1 MANTGIATF
10 RNNNNGTFTVS
21 GVSGHLHGTTKYLG
35 NGILNVE
42 LYNMSATVANAVYLT
57 NFPYRFKIINALYN
71 HFAVETA
78 AGGSIEIYNG
88 TTSNATQYV
97 CACSAEASRVI
108 GIPPTINFNK
118 TTVEKTGKLI
128 IMPEGIADASA
139 ITLKGSLTLF
149 IRPI

>member
-1 MANTGIATF
+1 MARTSLAQF
-10 RNNNNGTFTVS
+10 RDNNNGTFTIS

-35 NGILNVE
+35 NGILNAE
-42 LYNMSATVANAVYLT
+42 LYRMSATLANAIVISK
-57 NFPYRFKIINALYN
+57 FPYKFKIINALYN
-71 HFAVETA
+71 HFAVATK

-97 CACSAEASRVI
+97 CAVSAEASRVI

-118 TTVEKTGKLI
+118 STVEKTDQLMVKV
-128 IMPEGIADASA
+128 EGIADASA
-139 ITLKGSLTLF
+139 NVMKGSLTLF

>member
-10 RNNNNGTFTVS
+10 RNNNNGTFIVS
-21 GVSGHLHGTTKYLG
+21 GVSGHLHGTTKYMG
-35 NGILNVE
+35 NGIINVD
-42 LYNMSATVANAVYLT
+42 LYNMSSVIASGIILKG
-57 NFPYRFKIINALYN
+57 FPYKFKIINALYN
-71 HFAVETA
+71 HFAVATI

-118 TTVEKTGKLI
+118 STVDTTDQLMVIT
-128 IMPEGIADASA
+128 EGIAEASA
-139 ITLKGSLTLF
+139 NTMKGSLTLF
-149 IRPI
+149 VRPI